1 MKISAKTR
9 MCIIIGDPVEHSL
22 SPAMH
27 NAAYKALNID
37 DQFVFTASHV
47 LPENLEQAVQG
58 VRALGVRGLT
68 CTIPHKVEVMKYL
81 DVVDPIAQ
89 NIGAINT
96 VVNEDGVLTGY
107 NTDWLGTVTALE
119 EKTTL
124 KGKKIALLG
133 AGGAARAIAFG
144 VVKKNAKLTIY
155 NRTLQTAKDLAN
167 DLDSERVTAQDM
179 SDLSSLGEADIII
192 NSTSVGMGD
201 SVGISLVPADL
212 LHPGQIVFDA
222 IYRPHKTRLIQ
233 DAEKAGCEVI
243 YGYQMLLHQG
253 TAQFKLYT
261 GHDAPV
267 DVMEHIITSNL

>member
-1 MKISAKTR
+1 MNINAKTR
-9 MCIIIGDPVEHSL
+9 MCIIIGDPVDHSL

-27 NAAYKALNID
+27 NAGYKALNID
-37 DQFVFTASHV
+37 DQFVFTAAHV

-58 VRALGVRGLT
+58 VRALGIRGLT

-81 DVVDPIAQ
+81 DEVDPIAQ
-89 NIGAINT
+89 NIGAVNT
-96 VVNEDGVLTGY
+96 VVNDNGVLKGY
-107 NTDWLGTVTALE
+107 NTDWLGTVTPLQ
-119 EKTTL
+119 EKTSL
-124 KGKKIALLG
+124 ERKKIALLG
-133 AGGAARAIAFG
+133 AGGAARAMAFG
-144 VVKKNAKLTIY
+144 VVKKKANLTIY
-155 NRTLQTAKDLAN
+155 NRTLQTAEDLAN
-167 DLDSERVTAQDM
+167 DLDSEQVTVQDM

-201 SVGISLVPADL
+201 SIGISLVPADL
-212 LHPGQIVFDA
+212 LHPGHIVFDA
-222 IYRPHKTRLIQ
+222 IYKPHKTKLIL

-261 GHDAPV
+261 GHEAPV